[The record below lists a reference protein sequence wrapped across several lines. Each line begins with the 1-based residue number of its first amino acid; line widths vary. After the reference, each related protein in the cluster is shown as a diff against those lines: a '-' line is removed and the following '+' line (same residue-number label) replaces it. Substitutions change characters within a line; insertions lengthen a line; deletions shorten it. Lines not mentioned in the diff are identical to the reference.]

1 MASHMEGNSRTDQ
14 SRKNPTVLANPDTT
28 AVGWK
33 FGDWDPPEAFSL
45 INPEGLEKH

>member
-1 MASHMEGNSRTDQ
+1 MEDSSKTDQ
-14 SRKNPTVLANPDTT
+14 SRKNPTGLANLDTT

-33 FGDWDPPEAFSL
+33 FGDWDLPEAFFL

>member
-1 MASHMEGNSRTDQ
+1 MEDNSRTDQ
-14 SRKNPTVLANPDTT
+14 SRKNPTELANLDTT

-45 INPEGLEKH
+45 INPEGLEKY